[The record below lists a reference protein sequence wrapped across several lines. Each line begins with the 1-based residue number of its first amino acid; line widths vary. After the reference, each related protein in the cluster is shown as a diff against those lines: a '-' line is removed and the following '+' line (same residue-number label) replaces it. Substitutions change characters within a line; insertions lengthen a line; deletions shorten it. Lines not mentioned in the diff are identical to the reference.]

1 METEESARFLFQL
14 DDFEI
19 LGEKCILKKA
29 PHPTNIKWENQMPKS
44 RFRIVRKIL
53 ILCLT
58 VTFITIMTLNLA
70 RIDHDFFPRT
80 VNKYDT
86 NLDCDLLYNTYTQIQ
101 MENAATNEMNL
112 YL

>member
-1 METEESARFLFQL
+1 
-14 DDFEI
+14 
-19 LGEKCILKKA
+19 
-29 PHPTNIKWENQMPKS
+29 
-44 RFRIVRKIL
+44 
-53 ILCLT
+53 
-58 VTFITIMTLNLA
+58 MTLNLA
-70 RIDHDFFPRT
+70 RIDHDFFQRT